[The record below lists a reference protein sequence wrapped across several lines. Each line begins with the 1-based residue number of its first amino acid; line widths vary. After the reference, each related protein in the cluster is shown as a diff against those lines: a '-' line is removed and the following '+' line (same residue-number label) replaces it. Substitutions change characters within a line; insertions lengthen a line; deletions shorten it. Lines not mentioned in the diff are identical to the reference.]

1 MSMQSRTAD
10 TFTRIRNALAA
21 RKKDVL
27 VFNSKFN
34 LALVELMKQE
44 GYISKAEVA
53 NDEKFLLLQL
63 KYFKG
68 APVIEMLKIV
78 SKPSKRVYVKS
89 DRIPVVYRGLGVS
102 ILSTSQGVMT
112 DREARFK
119 KLGGELVC
127 QIL

>member
-53 NDEKFLLLQL
+53 NDDKFVLLQL

-68 APVIEMLKIV
+68 SPVIEMLKIV

-89 DRIPVVYRGLGVS
+89 DSIPVVYRGLGVS
-102 ILSTSQGVMT
+102 IISTSQGVMT